1 MSRFLRKPVSVT
13 GAANF
18 IVVVTAAVVILG
30 GILMRV
36 LDGEEY
42 PNVWKGMWWALQ
54 TVTTVGYGD
63 VTPQNTSGR
72 IVAAFIMLEGVAF
85 LSIVIAAITSIFVAR
100 AQRESAAGQ
109 ALAVDHGAAEL
120 HERFDELQARL
131 DRLEKLLS
139 PPGLDLRGGL
149 GRLRRPGLELSDGQP
164 TKRLVAQRDETA
176 EDEHAEPACAAPG
189 RGPRGRAGGRRR
201 PAPPTRLP
209 AGLGASG
216 RSLREHGARSRTGL
230 RALRRGS

>member
-1 MSRFLRKPVSVT
+1 MSGGRRIVAPVARPRIIEREMSRFLRKPVSVT
-13 GAANF
+13 GAANV
-18 IVVVTAAVVILG
+18 IVVVTTVVVILG

-42 PNVWKGMWWALQ
+42 SSVWSGMWFALQ

-63 VTPQNTSGR
+63 VTPQRVEGR

-85 LSIVIAAITSIFVAR
+85 LSIVVAAITSIFVAR

-109 ALAVDHGAAEL
+109 ALAMDEGATGI

-139 PPGLDLRGGL
+139 
-149 GRLRRPGLELSDGQP
+149 RPD
-164 TKRLVAQRDETA
+164 
-176 EDEHAEPACAAPG
+176 
-189 RGPRGRAGGRRR
+189 
-201 PAPPTRLP
+201 
-209 AGLGASG
+209 
-216 RSLREHGARSRTGL
+216 
-230 RALRRGS
+230 

>member
-18 IVVVTAAVVILG
+18 IVVVTASVVILG

-72 IVAAFIMLEGVAF
+72 IVAALVMLEGVAF

-109 ALAVDHGAAEL
+109 ALAMDQGATGL
-120 HERFDELQARL
+120 HERFDDLEARL
-131 DRLEKLLS
+131 DRLEQLLS
-139 PPGLDLRGGL
+139 
-149 GRLRRPGLELSDGQP
+149 RRD
-164 TKRLVAQRDETA
+164 
-176 EDEHAEPACAAPG
+176 
-189 RGPRGRAGGRRR
+189 
-201 PAPPTRLP
+201 
-209 AGLGASG
+209 
-216 RSLREHGARSRTGL
+216 
-230 RALRRGS
+230 

>member
-13 GAANF
+13 GAANV
-18 IVVVTAAVVILG
+18 IVVVTTFVVIFG

-36 LDGEEY
+36 VDGEEF
-42 PNVWKGMWWALQ
+42 PNVWRGMWWALQ

-63 VTPQNTSGR
+63 VTPQRVEGR
-72 IVAAFIMLEGVAF
+72 IVAAFVMLEGVAF

-109 ALAVDHGAAEL
+109 PRAMEHGEAGL

-139 PPGLDLRGGL
+139 
-149 GRLRRPGLELSDGQP
+149 RPD
-164 TKRLVAQRDETA
+164 
-176 EDEHAEPACAAPG
+176 
-189 RGPRGRAGGRRR
+189 
-201 PAPPTRLP
+201 
-209 AGLGASG
+209 
-216 RSLREHGARSRTGL
+216 
-230 RALRRGS
+230 

>member
-18 IVVVTAAVVILG
+18 IVVVTASVVILG

-72 IVAAFIMLEGVAF
+72 IVAAFVMLEGVAF

-109 ALAVDHGAAEL
+109 ALAMDQGATGL
-120 HERFDELQARL
+120 HERFDDLEARL
-131 DRLEKLLS
+131 DRLEQLLS
-139 PPGLDLRGGL
+139 
-149 GRLRRPGLELSDGQP
+149 RRD
-164 TKRLVAQRDETA
+164 
-176 EDEHAEPACAAPG
+176 
-189 RGPRGRAGGRRR
+189 
-201 PAPPTRLP
+201 
-209 AGLGASG
+209 
-216 RSLREHGARSRTGL
+216 
-230 RALRRGS
+230 